1 MFFPI
6 YFLTTKFKPYIAL
19 IVPSVLNPNCS
30 FCNFPSLASFHL
42 GYSHIFCKLCHFVNL
57 ALITSLFYSSG
68 ISPFFHILFIPF
80 QNTLLIS
87 FDTSMLCFPFLL
99 LPESFIFFS
108 FLDIILILLLLTP
121 HFFFYLFVFH
131 FLFLSSSFITSF
143 LLISPNK

>member
-1 MFFPI
+1 M
-6 YFLTTKFKPYIAL
+6 
-19 IVPSVLNPNCS
+19 PSVLNPNCP

-57 ALITSLFYSSG
+57 ALITSLFHSSG

-87 FDTSMLCFPFLL
+87 FDILPCFVFH
-99 LPESFIFFS
+99 SFFCRNPLSFFS
-108 FLDIILILLLLTP
+108 FLDITLILLLLTP
-121 HFFFYLFVFH
+121 PHSFFYLFVFH

-143 LLISPNK
+143 LLISSNK

>member
-1 MFFPI
+1 M
-6 YFLTTKFKPYIAL
+6 
-19 IVPSVLNPNCS
+19 PSVLNPNCP

-57 ALITSLFYSSG
+57 ALITSLFHSSG

-87 FDTSMLCFPFLL
+87 FDIYLRYILPCFVFH
-99 LPESFIFFS
+99 SFFCRNPLSFFS
-108 FLDIILILLLLTP
+108 FLDITLILLLLTP
-121 HFFFYLFVFH
+121 HSFFYLFVFH

-143 LLISPNK
+143 LLISSNK